1 MDAEKKEDMDRKW
14 KTIATHAVT
23 QEDFKQ
29 KLLKDPLQV
38 MKEFGLQ
45 LPENIRPNIDKSKS
59 ITLLLPENSSEELKA
74 EVTWWQW
81 RLNTIREFGKDFQMG
96 VQIAAPEAEEGI

>member
-1 MDAEKKEDMDRKW
+1 MDAKKKEDMNQKW

-29 KLLKDPLQV
+29 KLVKDPLET
-38 MKEFGLQ
+38 MKGYGLE
-45 LPENIRPNIDKSKS
+45 LPKEIRPNIDKNGFIKL
-59 ITLLLPENSSEELKA
+59 IFPENPSEELKE

-81 RLNTIREFGKDFQMG
+81 RLNTVQEFGKEVQSG
-96 VQIAAPEAEEGI
+96 VQIAAPETEEGI

>member
-45 LPENIRPNIDKSKS
+45 LSENIRPNIDKSKS

-96 VQIAAPEAEEGI
+96 VQIVAPETEEGI